1 MKGLVASTISMLYAR
16 TDEEAMCRVKMHDDD
31 AEFARL
37 MKRWE
42 GPIRRLCTRMVGDT
56 HRGEDLM
63 QDTFLRLYEKRKS
76 YEPTG
81 KFSTFLWRIAL
92 NLCYDE
98 LRRQQRRREFFQD
111 PQPGGGEG
119 EENLS
124 EEASERPGPDLRTA
138 QLEEGELVR
147 QALLQLPEIY
157 RTVLILRH
165 YEDLKLAR
173 IAEILEIPEGTV
185 NSRMAEALS
194 RLSRLLEPKL
204 NARTQPQ
211 FRVMPDTSGPTSSG
225 ISRRS
230 NTNHSSPIAQYNL
243 TMRYYEPS
251 KA

>member
-1 MKGLVASTISMLYAR
+1 MKGPVASTISLLYAR
-16 TDEEAMCRVKMHDDD
+16 TDEEAMCRVKTHDDD
-31 AEFARL
+31 VEFARL

-42 GPIRRLCTRMVGDT
+42 GPIRRLCARMIGDT

-98 LRRQQRRREFFQD
+98 LRRQQRRREFFQE
-111 PQPGGGEG
+111 PKPGEG
-119 EENLS
+119 EENPS
-124 EEASERPGPDLRTA
+124 EEASERPGPDLRAA

-147 QALLQLPEIY
+147 QALMQLPEIY
-157 RTVLILRH
+157 RTVLVLRH

-173 IAEILEIPEGTV
+173 IAEVLEVPEGTV

-204 NARTQPQ
+204 NTRTQPQ

-230 NTNHSSPIAQYNL
+230 STNRSSPFAQYNL